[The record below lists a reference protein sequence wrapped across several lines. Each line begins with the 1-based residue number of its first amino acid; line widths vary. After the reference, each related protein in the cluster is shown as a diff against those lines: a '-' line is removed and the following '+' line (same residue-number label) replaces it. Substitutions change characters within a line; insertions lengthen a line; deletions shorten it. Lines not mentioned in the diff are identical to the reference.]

1 MLDGLASSFERKFL
15 FGFGRH
21 FWNVVGVAGVVA
33 IAVGGATLIT
43 SREKPVLP
51 YTDWLKQE
59 KGEDD
64 PAVREIVGQQDVLKN
79 WKRRCDNARPYGD
92 PQNYC
97 DFYNGKKSRI
107 AKIEGDLKREYR
119 SYSRPLETHNAKTIV
134 SRSLSPLVIAWGLGS
149 IASVS
154 VISSVLAVGRNSR
167 KD

>member
-1 MLDGLASSFERKFL
+1 MLDGLATAFERKFL

-21 FWNVVGVAGVVA
+21 LWNVLGVAGVVA

-92 PQNYC
+92 P
-97 DFYNGKKSRI
+97 
-107 AKIEGDLKREYR
+107 
-119 SYSRPLETHNAKTIV
+119 
-134 SRSLSPLVIAWGLGS
+134 
-149 IASVS
+149 
-154 VISSVLAVGRNSR
+154 
-167 KD
+167 

>member
-1 MLDGLASSFERKFL
+1 MLDGLATSFERKFL

-21 FWNVVGVAGVVA
+21 FWNVDGVARVVA

-59 KGEDD
+59 K
-64 PAVREIVGQQDVLKN
+64 
-79 WKRRCDNARPYGD
+79 
-92 PQNYC
+92 
-97 DFYNGKKSRI
+97 
-107 AKIEGDLKREYR
+107 REYR

-134 SRSLSPLVIAWGLGS
+134 SRSLSPLVIGWGLGS

-154 VISSVLAVGRNSR
+154 VISSVLAVERNSR
-167 KD
+167 KE